1 MSDESNLSFRR
12 LQNAEGKLN
21 ESLKEELY
29 FKPSIVSRKVLRRL
43 YHGKWKMLIDIFS
56 LQLRKNIRSMSAI
69 SFAFSR
75 LIFKVAERYLKE
87 YI

>member
-12 LQNAEGKLN
+12 LQNAEGKFN

-56 LQLRKNIRSMSAI
+56 LQ
-69 SFAFSR
+69 R
-75 LIFKVAERYLKE
+75 LDYNFEKTFVA
-87 YI
+87 